1 MTVVKMKPAGV
12 RCISKWQMQNL
23 KNKFEL
29 RDDKHVTYFLYWFGR
44 HPLALQHHSLAPCS
58 ISYDRV
64 CAHVLPSPPLL
75 IAYLY
80 SSRILGSFRDCK
92 LETPLRKRR
101 SRVSITNEF
110 SVKRQRVSEAIGSID
125 VSTDVEQRQEYANT
139 NAEPRV
145 RLCLSRFRV

>member
-1 MTVVKMKPAGV
+1 
-12 RCISKWQMQNL
+12 MQQ
-23 KNKFEL
+23 
-29 RDDKHVTYFLYWFGR
+29 
-44 HPLALQHHSLAPCS
+44 HPLTPCS
-58 ISYDRV
+58 ISYGRV
-64 CAHVLPSPPLL
+64 CAHVLPRPPLL

-101 SRVSITNEF
+101 SRASITNEF
-110 SVKRQRVSEAIGSID
+110 SAKRQRVSEAIGSID

-145 RLCLSRFRV
+145 RLCLSGF